1 MRILTEEL
9 AEKIKRI
16 EITARHLVTDSL
28 AGEYH
33 SVFKGMGME
42 FDEMR
47 PYSLGDDVRR
57 IDWNVTARM
66 NTPYIRKYQE
76 ERELTVFLAV
86 DASGS
91 SDFGTT
97 GQFKRELAAELAAV
111 LSFAAT
117 TNNDKVGLLI
127 FTDKPELIVPPRKG
141 KRHVLRMVRDLLV
154 FTPEGSGTSI
164 ESALDTINRVVKR
177 RSIIFLISDFL
188 VEPESFRSSLAA
200 TNRRHDIIALDL
212 HDPMEHQIP
221 DVGLMVLEDAET
233 GELEWVDTSNK
244 AWREAFEART
254 LDLEQQKRRLLS
266 SLAIDHIQISTD
278 KDYVVEL
285 NEFFARRSRRRA
297 R

>member
-1 MRILTEEL
+1 MTILTEEL

-117 TNNDKVGLLI
+117 TNNDKVGLLV

-154 FTPEGSGTSI
+154 FTPEGIGTSI

-244 AWREAFEART
+244 AWKEAFEARV

>member
-47 PYSLGDDVRR
+47 PYSPGDDVRR

-154 FTPEGSGTSI
+154 FTPEGRGTSI

-177 RSIIFLISDFL
+177 RSITFLISDFL
-188 VEPESFRSSLAA
+188 VEPESLRRPLAA
-200 TNRRHDIIALDL
+200 TNRRHDVIALDL

>member
-1 MRILTEEL
+1 
-9 AEKIKRI
+9 
-16 EITARHLVTDSL
+16 
-28 AGEYH
+28 
-33 SVFKGMGME
+33 MGME

-47 PYSLGDDVRR
+47 PYSPGDDVRR

-154 FTPEGSGTSI
+154 FTPEGRGTSI

-177 RSIIFLISDFL
+177 RSITFLISDFL
-188 VEPESFRSSLAA
+188 VEPESLRRPLAA
-200 TNRRHDIIALDL
+200 TNRRHDVIALDL

>member
-1 MRILTEEL
+1 MTILTEEL
-9 AEKIKRI
+9 ADKIKRI
-16 EITARHLVTDSL
+16 EITARHLVTDTL

-47 PYSLGDDVRR
+47 PYNPGDDVRR

-66 NTPYIRKYQE
+66 ATPYIRKYQE

-91 SDFGTT
+91 SDFGTS

-117 TNNDKVGLLI
+117 TNNDRVGLLI

-154 FTPEGSGTSI
+154 FSPEGRGTSI

-177 RSIIFLISDFL
+177 RSITFLISDFL
-188 VEPESFRSSLAA
+188 ADPESLRRPLAA
-200 TNRRHDIIALDL
+200 TNRRHDVIALDL

-221 DVGLMVLEDAET
+221 DVGLMALEDAET
-233 GELEWVDTSNK
+233 GELEWIDTSNK
-244 AWREAFEART
+244 AWRQAFEARI
-254 LDLEQQKRRLLS
+254 LDLEQQKRRMLS

-278 KDYVVEL
+278 RDYVVEL
-285 NEFFARRSRRRA
+285 NEFFARRSRRRV

>member
-1 MRILTEEL
+1 MTILTEEL

-154 FTPEGSGTSI
+154 FPPEGSGTSI

-188 VEPESFRSSLAA
+188 VEPESLRSSLAA

-244 AWREAFEART
+244 AWKEAFEARV

>member
-1 MRILTEEL
+1 MTILTEEL

-47 PYSLGDDVRR
+47 PYSPGDDVRR

-154 FTPEGSGTSI
+154 FTPEGRGTSI

-177 RSIIFLISDFL
+177 RSITFLISDFL
-188 VEPESFRSSLAA
+188 VEPESLRRPLAA
-200 TNRRHDIIALDL
+200 TNRRHDVIALDL

-285 NEFFARRSRRRA
+285 NEFFARRSRRSA
-297 R
+297 G

>member
-1 MRILTEEL
+1 MTILTEEL

-188 VEPESFRSSLAA
+188 VEPESLRSSLAA

-244 AWREAFEART
+244 AWKEAFEARV

>member
-1 MRILTEEL
+1 MTILTEEL

-42 FDEMR
+42 VDEMR
-47 PYSLGDDVRR
+47 PYSPGDDVRR

-154 FTPEGSGTSI
+154 FTPEGRGTSI

-177 RSIIFLISDFL
+177 RSITFLISDFL
-188 VEPESFRSSLAA
+188 VEPESLRRPLAA
-200 TNRRHDIIALDL
+200 TNRRHDVIALDL

>member
-188 VEPESFRSSLAA
+188 VEPESLRSSLAA

-244 AWREAFEART
+244 TWKEAFEARA

>member
-1 MRILTEEL
+1 MTILTEEL

-47 PYSLGDDVRR
+47 PYSPGDDVRR

-154 FTPEGSGTSI
+154 FTPEGRGTSI
-164 ESALDTINRVVKR
+164 ESALDTINRVVKH
-177 RSIIFLISDFL
+177 RSITFLISDFL
-188 VEPESFRSSLAA
+188 VEPESLRRPLAA
-200 TNRRHDIIALDL
+200 TNRRHDVIALDL

-254 LDLEQQKRRLLS
+254 LDLEHRKRRLLS

>member
-1 MRILTEEL
+1 MTILTEEL

-66 NTPYIRKYQE
+66 NTPYIRKYHE

-117 TNNDKVGLLI
+117 TNNDKVGLLV

-164 ESALDTINRVVKR
+164 ESALNTINRVVKR

-244 AWREAFEART
+244 AWKEAFEARV

>member
-1 MRILTEEL
+1 MLTEEL

-47 PYSLGDDVRR
+47 PYSPGDDVRR

-154 FTPEGSGTSI
+154 FTPEGRGTSI

-177 RSIIFLISDFL
+177 RSITFLISDFL
-188 VEPESFRSSLAA
+188 VEPESLRRPLAA
-200 TNRRHDIIALDL
+200 TNRRHDVIALDL

>member
-1 MRILTEEL
+1 MTILTEEL

-47 PYSLGDDVRR
+47 PYSPGDDVRR

-66 NTPYIRKYQE
+66 NTPYVRKYQE

-97 GQFKRELAAELAAV
+97 GQFKLELAAELAAV

-154 FTPEGSGTSI
+154 FTPEGRGTSI

-177 RSIIFLISDFL
+177 RSITFLISDFL
-188 VEPESFRSSLAA
+188 VEPESLRRPLAA
-200 TNRRHDIIALDL
+200 TNRRHDVIALDL

-221 DVGLMVLEDAET
+221 DVGLMALEDAET

-244 AWREAFEART
+244 AWKEAFEARV

>member
-1 MRILTEEL
+1 MTILTEEL

-47 PYSLGDDVRR
+47 PYSPGDDVRR

-154 FTPEGSGTSI
+154 FTPEGRGTSI

-177 RSIIFLISDFL
+177 RSITFLISDFL
-188 VEPESFRSSLAA
+188 VEPETLRRPLAA
-200 TNRRHDIIALDL
+200 TNRRHDVIALDL

-221 DVGLMVLEDAET
+221 DVGLMALEDAET

-285 NEFFARRSRRRA
+285 NQFFARRSRRRA

>member
-1 MRILTEEL
+1 MTILTEEL

-47 PYSLGDDVRR
+47 PYSPGDDVRR

-117 TNNDKVGLLI
+117 TNHDKVGLLI

-154 FTPEGSGTSI
+154 FTPEGRGTSI

-177 RSIIFLISDFL
+177 RSITFLISDFL
-188 VEPESFRSSLAA
+188 VEPESLRRPLAA
-200 TNRRHDIIALDL
+200 TNRRHDVIALDL

>member
-188 VEPESFRSSLAA
+188 VEPESCSSVPRPAK
-200 TNRRHDIIALDL
+200 R
-212 HDPMEHQIP
+212 
-221 DVGLMVLEDAET
+221 
-233 GELEWVDTSNK
+233 
-244 AWREAFEART
+244 WR
-254 LDLEQQKRRLLS
+254 
-266 SLAIDHIQISTD
+266 
-278 KDYVVEL
+278 V
-285 NEFFARRSRRRA
+285 SR
-297 R
+297 

>member
-91 SDFGTT
+91 SDIGTT
-97 GQFKRELAAELAAV
+97 GQFKLELAAELAAV

-244 AWREAFEART
+244 AWKEAFEARV

>member
-1 MRILTEEL
+1 MTILTEEL
-9 AEKIKRI
+9 AEKINRI

-117 TNNDKVGLLI
+117 TNNDKVGLLV

-154 FTPEGSGTSI
+154 FTPEGIGTSI

-244 AWREAFEART
+244 AWKESFEARV

>member
-1 MRILTEEL
+1 MTILTEEL

-47 PYSLGDDVRR
+47 PYSPGDDVRR

-154 FTPEGSGTSI
+154 FTPEGRGTSI

-177 RSIIFLISDFL
+177 RSITFLISDFL
-188 VEPESFRSSLAA
+188 VEPESLRRPLAA

-254 LDLEQQKRRLLS
+254 LGLEQQKRRLLS

>member
-1 MRILTEEL
+1 MTILTEEL

-47 PYSLGDDVRR
+47 PYSPGDDVRR

-66 NTPYIRKYQE
+66 NTPYVRKYQE

-97 GQFKRELAAELAAV
+97 GQFKLELAAELAAV

-221 DVGLMVLEDAET
+221 DVGLMALEDAET

-244 AWREAFEART
+244 AWKEAFEARV

>member
-1 MRILTEEL
+1 MTILTEEL

-47 PYSLGDDVRR
+47 PYSPGDDVRR

-154 FTPEGSGTSI
+154 FTPEGRGTSI

-177 RSIIFLISDFL
+177 RSITFLISDFL
-188 VEPESFRSSLAA
+188 VEPESLRRPLAA
-200 TNRRHDIIALDL
+200 TNRRHDVIALDL

-221 DVGLMVLEDAET
+221 DVGLMALEDAET

-285 NEFFARRSRRRA
+285 NEFFARRSSRRA

>member
-1 MRILTEEL
+1 MTILTEEL

-47 PYSLGDDVRR
+47 PYSPGDDVRR

-97 GQFKRELAAELAAV
+97 GQFKLELAAELAAV

-154 FTPEGSGTSI
+154 FTPEGRGTSI

-177 RSIIFLISDFL
+177 RSITFLISDFL
-188 VEPESFRSSLAA
+188 VEPESLRRPLAA
-200 TNRRHDIIALDL
+200 TNRRHDVIALDL

-221 DVGLMVLEDAET
+221 DVGLMALEDAET

>member
-1 MRILTEEL
+1 MTILTEEL

-47 PYSLGDDVRR
+47 PYSPGDDVRR

-66 NTPYIRKYQE
+66 NTPYVRKYQE

-97 GQFKRELAAELAAV
+97 GQFKLELAAELAAV

-154 FTPEGSGTSI
+154 FTPEGRGTSI

-177 RSIIFLISDFL
+177 RSITFLISDFL
-188 VEPESFRSSLAA
+188 VEPESLRRPLAA
-200 TNRRHDIIALDL
+200 TNRRHDVIALDL

-221 DVGLMVLEDAET
+221 DVGLMALEDAET

>member
-1 MRILTEEL
+1 MTILTEEL

-47 PYSLGDDVRR
+47 PYSPGDDVRR

-154 FTPEGSGTSI
+154 FTPEGRGTSI

-177 RSIIFLISDFL
+177 RSITFLISDFL
-188 VEPESFRSSLAA
+188 VEPESLRRPLAA
-200 TNRRHDIIALDL
+200 TNRRHDVIALDL

-233 GELEWVDTSNK
+233 GEIEWVDTSNK

>member
-1 MRILTEEL
+1 MTILTEEL

-117 TNNDKVGLLI
+117 TNNDKVGLLV

-244 AWREAFEART
+244 AWKEAFEARV

-266 SLAIDHIQISTD
+266 SLSIDHIQISTD

>member
-1 MRILTEEL
+1 MTILTEEL

-47 PYSLGDDVRR
+47 PYSPGDDVRR

-154 FTPEGSGTSI
+154 FTPEGRGTSI

-177 RSIIFLISDFL
+177 RSITFLISDFL
-188 VEPESFRSSLAA
+188 VEPESLRRPLAA
-200 TNRRHDIIALDL
+200 TNRRHDVIALDL
-212 HDPMEHQIP
+212 HYPMEHQIP

>member
-1 MRILTEEL
+1 MTILTEEL
-9 AEKIKRI
+9 ADKIKRI
-16 EITARHLVTDSL
+16 EIAARHLVTDTL

-47 PYSLGDDVRR
+47 PYNPGDDVRR

-66 NTPYIRKYQE
+66 ATPYIRKYQE

-91 SDFGTT
+91 SDFGTS

-117 TNNDKVGLLI
+117 TNNDRVGLLI

-154 FTPEGSGTSI
+154 FSPEGRGTSI

-177 RSIIFLISDFL
+177 RSITFLISDFL
-188 VEPESFRSSLAA
+188 ADPESLRRPLAA
-200 TNRRHDIIALDL
+200 TNRRHDVIALDL

-221 DVGLMVLEDAET
+221 DVGLMALEDAET
-233 GELEWVDTSNK
+233 GELEWIDTSNQ
-244 AWREAFEART
+244 AWRQAFEARI
-254 LDLEQQKRRLLS
+254 LDLEQQKRRMLS

-278 KDYVVEL
+278 RDYVVEL
-285 NEFFARRSRRRA
+285 NEFFARRSRRRS